1 MSVPH
6 RRSGPER
13 IPEVLA
19 TTSLEVF
26 DRHSLLLNPGV
37 VAKVEDAVAV
47 YTSELDYDEFEKNDC
62 DILLQDRLKKGC
74 ERLDNALE
82 EIALEPDEAFRLIS
96 KVMAYH
102 AQGNTAESDA
112 ALAEVIENHGSEWA
126 SNIASVLA
134 YRGEIDRSFEWL
146 EKAVEC
152 HDPGLIEIAT
162 QPEFSNLH
170 TDPRWSA
177 FLARMG
183 RSPEQ
188 LAAIDFE
195 VALPS

>member
-1 MSVPH
+1 
-6 RRSGPER
+6 
-13 IPEVLA
+13 
-19 TTSLEVF
+19 
-26 DRHSLLLNPGV
+26 
-37 VAKVEDAVAV
+37 
-47 YTSELDYDEFEKNDC
+47 
-62 DILLQDRLKKGC
+62 
-74 ERLDNALE
+74 
-82 EIALEPDEAFRLIS
+82 
-96 KVMAYH
+96 MAYH
-102 AQGNTAESDA
+102 AQGKTAESDA
-112 ALAEVIENHGSEWA
+112 ALAEVIENYGSEWA

-146 EKAVEC
+146 EKAMEC

-177 FLARMG
+177 FLTRMG